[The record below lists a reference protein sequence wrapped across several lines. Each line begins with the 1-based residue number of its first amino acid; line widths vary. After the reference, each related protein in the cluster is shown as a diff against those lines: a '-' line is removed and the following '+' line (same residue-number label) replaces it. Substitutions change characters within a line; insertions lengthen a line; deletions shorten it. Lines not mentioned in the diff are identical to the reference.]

1 MFGEKFPGDYV
12 WINDMSLPWGGS
24 FKTKQN
30 LTGGHNGHKTGDNA
44 DISFN
49 NLKSKQQRVELD
61 RIIQQVF
68 ANEHYQFH
76 GGVGNR
82 HWHVSIAAN
91 SAKNL
96 PMIEGFVEYFVS
108 SERTPEEREGA
119 VKELIGYNF
128 FWELYRELGKVSKEQ
143 EDNNSFWEYY
153 RALGRLSQKNKEYFS
168 LLKKVTKKMLP
179 PMVG

>member
-1 MFGEKFPGDYV
+1 MGRLFGEKFPGDYV
-12 WINDMSLPWGGS
+12 WINDMSLPWGGA

-30 LTGGHNGHKTGDNA
+30 LTGGHNGHKSGDNA

-82 HWHVSIAAN
+82 HWHVSIAAH

-96 PMIEGFVEYFVS
+96 PMIEGFVEYYIS
-108 SERTPEEREGA
+108 SKRQKKEREA
-119 VKELIGYNF
+119 TIQELKDYNF
-128 FWELYRELGKVSKEQ
+128 FWEFYRELGRRSRESKKC
-143 EDNNSFWEYY
+143 FI
-153 RALGRLSQKNKEYFS
+153 
-168 LLKKVTKKMLP
+168 LLKEVIKEMLP
-179 PMVG
+179 SMIGKN